1 MLSPRSPI
9 LLRDHKN
16 IVNHSELNILILPAF
31 FSIFAPVWEEFLW
44 WELRRLRFCR
54 CLLPVKWETESAL
67 PQHQKQTEKNRRLPR
82 FTTLTASAATSLLLM
97 KSGMVADW
105 KRNTTGIVQLAL
117 LEVSIN
123 EPKFRPPLPPQEPP
137 ELSRNHPSEG
147 TAEGRPQGCDRA
159 PAQRSQGPE
168 LPFLPPPW
176 GRGLPPNLHRGH
188 AGEAEAPQRPQDTGA
203 ERHGQRLPAPLRH
216 RLHPGPVPPPGPFPL
231 TASGRGGAPPETRPA
246 ELWFRPCAT
255 PRGSPRYHKKIP
267 FLREIAR

>member
-1 MLSPRSPI
+1 MMGI
-9 LLRDHKN
+9 TKAK
-16 IVNHSELNILILPAF
+16 VLP
-31 FSIFAPVWEEFLW
+31 
-44 WELRRLRFCR
+44 
-54 CLLPVKWETESAL
+54 LPVTCEMRNGISPSSAPETNRE
-67 PQHQKQTEKNRRLPR
+67 KQEAPPVHNTHRFRSDVFVTHEERNGGGLEEKHHRNSS
-82 FTTLTASAATSLLLM
+82 TGAA
-97 KSGMVADW
+97 G
-105 KRNTTGIVQLAL
+105 
-117 LEVSIN
+117 SIN
-123 EPKFRPPLPPQEPP
+123 EPKFPPPPQEPP

-176 GRGLPPNLHRGH
+176 GRGLPPDLHRGH

-267 FLREIAR
+267 FLREIAPSGAAESPAAPEPSSTNASVQLP